1 MQREAIWL
9 AVVGY
14 VLAGVVFVYVILHK
28 GRLEYDPEI
37 LVSVVAIL
45 RFGMVGLIFLGLL
58 NR

>member
-37 LVSVVAIL
+37 VVSIAATL
-45 RFGMVGLIFLGLL
+45 GFGIVGLIFPGLL